1 MAVNNNFYKTINQLM
16 GYHANGG
23 TNAIVDYSSFI
34 DAGRQITALTGQDL
48 MNNFVSA
55 LMNKIGLTINT
66 FRSYDGRY
74 KSLIRGK
81 LEYGDVIEIITN
93 KFYDTQAAG
102 FVNLTNGTSLDQW
115 EVHKPDVDV
124 NYYVKPNAY
133 TIPIT
138 IQRDQLD
145 KAWSNPAAMDNF
157 IQGTIGYVVNS
168 SEFARESGRIGLVAN
183 AIVDILH
190 VDNQEGQPNSGK
202 GELNTPAIS
211 YNLWKIGRYH
221 GILQPEDTLDKAL
234 VKPEFVRLAV
244 QCILNASALM
254 STVNSKMNLAGI
266 RTFTPEDSK
275 HMFIHSALA
284 SAMRSWLYI
293 SPDGIPVS
301 APKLTGYIEVP
312 NWQNEEYPF
321 DVVKGTMDTPEG
333 SDKTTAKG
341 VLAFLCDEYALGE
354 YVRSESMDGTP
365 YNARMKTFNYWYN
378 VETKLVENTNANMA
392 VFFYEI
398 TE

>member
-1 MAVNNNFYKTINQLM
+1 MAVNNNFYQTINQLM
-16 GYHANGG
+16 GYHADGG

-34 DAGRQITALTGQDL
+34 DVGRKITALTGQEL

-74 KSLIRGK
+74 KSLVRGR

-124 NYYVKPNAY
+124 NYYVESNPY

-138 IQRDQLD
+138 IQRDQLE

-168 SEFARESGRIGLVAN
+168 SEFARESGRIGLVAS
-183 AIVDILH
+183 AIVDLVKANAPH
-190 VDNQEGQPNSGK
+190 EGQLVSNDVPSF
-202 GELNTPAIS
+202 A
-211 YNLWKIGRYH
+211 YNLFDLANHAGLTPPQTLQEALRDSKMVRFFVQT
-221 GILQPEDTLDKAL
+221 ILKA
-234 VKPEFVRLAV
+234 
-244 QCILNASALM
+244 
-254 STVNSKMNLAGI
+254 STFMTTVSSKMNLSGI
-266 RTFTPEDSK
+266 KTFTPSENK
-275 HMFIHSALA
+275 HLFLHTALS
-284 SAMRSWLYI
+284 SAMRTWLYT

-301 APKLTGYIEVP
+301 APSLTDYIEVP
-312 NWQNEEYPF
+312 NWQNAEAPF
-321 DVVKGTMDTPEG
+321 DVIKGTGDT
-333 SDKTTAKG
+333 DKQEASG
-341 VLAFLCDEYALGE
+341 VLAFMCDEYALGE

-378 VETKLVENTNANMA
+378 VETKLVENTNANMV
-392 VFFYEI
+392 VFYYKFNG
-398 TE
+398 

>member
-1 MAVNNNFYKTINQLM
+1 MAVNKNFYATINQLM
-16 GYHANGG
+16 GYHADGG
-23 TNAIVDYSSFI
+23 DNKIVDYSSFI
-34 DAGRQITALTGQDL
+34 DVGRKITALTGQEL
-48 MNNFVSA
+48 MNNFISA

-74 KSLIRGK
+74 KSLVRGR
-81 LEYGDVIEIITN
+81 LDYGDVIEVITN
-93 KFYDTQAAG
+93 KFYDAQAAG
-102 FVNLTNGTSLDQW
+102 FINLTNGTSLDQW

-124 NYYVKPNAY
+124 SYYVESNPY

-138 IQRDQLD
+138 IQRDQLE
-145 KAWSNPAAMDNF
+145 KAWSNPAAMDSF

-183 AIVDILH
+183 AIADLYH
-190 VDNQEGQPNSGK
+190 VDHTSGPNPGK
-202 GELNTPAIS
+202 GDLNTPAIS
-211 YNLWKIGRYH
+211 YNLWKIGKDR
-221 GILQPEDTLDKAL
+221 GIIQSADTLDVAL
-234 VKPEFVRLAV
+234 TKPEFVRLAV
-244 QCILNASALM
+244 QCILNASSLM
-254 STVNSKMNLAGI
+254 STVNSKMNIAGI
-266 RTFTPEDSK
+266 RTFTPEDNK

-284 SAMRSWLYI
+284 SAMRTWLYI

-301 APKLTGYIEVP
+301 APKITSYIEVP
-312 NWQNEEYPF
+312 NWQNEESPF
-321 DVVKGTMDTPEG
+321 EVVKGTIDTPES
-333 SDKTTAKG
+333 SDKVAVGG

-392 VFFYEI
+392 VFFYEV

>member
-1 MAVNNNFYKTINQLM
+1 MAVNNNFYQTINQLM
-16 GYHANGG
+16 GYHADGG
-23 TNAIVDYSSFI
+23 ANAIVDYSSFI
-34 DAGRQITALTGQDL
+34 DVGRKITALTGQEL

-74 KSLIRGK
+74 KSLVRGR
-81 LEYGDVIEIITN
+81 LEYGDVIGIITN

-124 NYYVKPNAY
+124 NYYVESNPY

-138 IQRDQLD
+138 IQRDQLE

-168 SEFARESGRIGLVAN
+168 SEFARESGRIGLVASAIADLVKAN
-183 AIVDILH
+183 APH
-190 VDNQEGQPNSGK
+190 EGLQVSNDVPSF
-202 GELNTPAIS
+202 A
-211 YNLWKIGRYH
+211 YNLFDLANHAGLTPPQTLQEALRNSNMVRFFVQT
-221 GILQPEDTLDKAL
+221 ILKA
-234 VKPEFVRLAV
+234 
-244 QCILNASALM
+244 
-254 STVNSKMNLAGI
+254 STFMTTVSSKMNLSGI
-266 RTFTPEDSK
+266 KTFTPSENK
-275 HMFIHSALA
+275 HLFLHTALS
-284 SAMRSWLYI
+284 SAMRTWLYT

-301 APKLTGYIEVP
+301 APSLTDYIEVP
-312 NWQNEEYPF
+312 NWQNAEAPF
-321 DVVKGTMDTPEG
+321 DVIKGTGDT
-333 SDKTTAKG
+333 DKQEASG
-341 VLAFLCDEYALGE
+341 VLAFMCDEYALGE

-378 VETKLVENTNANMA
+378 VETKLVENTNANMV
-392 VFFYEI
+392 VFYYKF
-398 TE
+398 TG